1 MMFDFHENL
10 AQIRLSN
17 GSELVCEIME
27 YAEDDRKEMI
37 ARNVMSIVLGEYG
50 DGERVYMFKP
60 WIHYLESP
68 MEYTMINS
76 EHVISINR
84 PNYMLV
90 TEYYRAVKEM
100 HIMYKEREEFFEA
113 EQMTKLNKLVDDIT
127 KLTEKKSSKI
137 ELVDELENK
146 IIKFP
151 TKDDDTVH

>member
-1 MMFDFHENL
+1 MFDFTENL
-10 AQIRLSN
+10 AQLRLSN
-17 GSELVCEIME
+17 GSEIICEIME

-68 MEYTMINS
+68 MEFTMINS
-76 EHVISINR
+76 DHVISINR

-100 HIMYKEREEFFEA
+100 QKMGKEREEYFEE
-113 EQMTKLNKLVDDIT
+113 EQLAKLNKLVNDLAEVT
-127 KLTEKKSSKI
+127 QKKSEK
-137 ELVDELENK
+137 LELENK

-151 TKDDDTVH
+151 SKDDDIVH